1 MSLAP
6 HFDAAALGYS
16 LTPNATPMKKLPSHK
31 PPDVTKKTTRS
42 TRDCSVVRRLVDDT
56 WLNDIDS
63 QTCLGRVFKETVAHG
78 NTPVLHTIIETF
90 CGNQITIQDDGV
102 VLRGIH
108 NKENI
113 NGHVV
118 VKAAQPL
125 SL

>member
-1 MSLAP
+1 MSLASE
-6 HFDAAALGYS
+6 FDAAALGHS
-16 LTPNATPMKKLPSHK
+16 LKRSATPMKMLPVHN
-31 PPDVTKKTTRS
+31 PPKVMKKTIQS
-42 TRDCSVVRRLVDDT
+42 SHDCSGPRRLIDDT

-78 NTPVLHTIIETF
+78 NTPVPHTIIETF

-102 VLRGIH
+102 VLHGIH

-113 NGHVV
+113 KGHVV

>member
-1 MSLAP
+1 MSLVS

-16 LTPNATPMKKLPSHK
+16 LKRSATPMKMLPVHN
-31 PPDVTKKTTRS
+31 PPKVMKKTIQS
-42 TRDCSVVRRLVDDT
+42 LRDCSGPRRLVDDT

-78 NTPVLHTIIETF
+78 NAPVLHTIIETF

-102 VLRGIH
+102 VLHGIH
-108 NKENI
+108 NNENI
-113 NGHVV
+113 KGHIV